1 MSEGLI
7 SIVLPVH
14 NQADHL
20 GEIVTEYETALAKLP
35 QPHELILVVNNS
47 RDQSW
52 ELCQRLAAQ
61 YPHIRALHSE
71 KGGWGL
77 AVKLGLREAR
87 GEMLCYTNSARTTG
101 QDLTLLLLY
110 AVVWPKVVIKANRKI
125 RESFRRRLGSLLY
138 NLECRALFDLSV

>member
-20 GEIVTEYETALAKLP
+20 GEIVTEYEAALAKLP
-35 QPHELILVVNNS
+35 QPHELILVVNNC
-47 RDQSW
+47 RDESW
-52 ELCQRLAAQ
+52 ELCQRLSAQ
-61 YPHIRALHSE
+61 YASIRAIHSE

-87 GEMLCYTNSARTTG
+87 DRKSTRLNSSH
-101 QDLTLLLLY
+101 L
-110 AVVWPKVVIKANRKI
+110 
-125 RESFRRRLGSLLY
+125 
-138 NLECRALFDLSV
+138 